1 VHGKTRFEGA
11 LVDMDGTLYRGDTLV
26 PGASEAIETLR
37 DAGVAV
43 QFLTN
48 NATKSPTEYVRKLA
62 GMGIDATPDEVVT
75 AGVVTADYLA
85 REYPDDRAYVFGEP
99 SLREVLTDGGV
110 TVTEDPT
117 ETDVVVLSLD
127 TGLDYDRFT
136 RLLRAITPET
146 PIVAT
151 NPDRTKPGTD
161 GIVPSAGLVI
171 GAVEGMTGREPDT
184 VAGKPSVVAGRF
196 ALGRLGVD
204 ASDCLLVGDRL
215 DTDVQMGTAV
225 GATTVL
231 VRTGV
236 TDAATLGASKIEPD
250 YVLDSIAEIGTVLG
264 SEGDDLDG

>member
-1 VHGKTRFEGA
+1 
-11 LVDMDGTLYRGDTLV
+11 
-26 PGASEAIETLR
+26 
-37 DAGVAV
+37 
-43 QFLTN
+43 
-48 NATKSPTEYVRKLA
+48 
-62 GMGIDATPDEVVT
+62 MGIEATPDEVVT

-99 SLREVLTDGGV
+99 SLREVLADADVTITD
-110 TVTEDPT
+110 DPG

-171 GAVEGMTGREPDT
+171 GAVEGMTGRTPDT
-184 VAGKPSVVAGRF
+184 VAGKPSEVAARF
-196 ALGRLGVD
+196 ALDRLGVD
-204 ASDCLLVGDRL
+204 ATECLLVGDRL
-215 DTDVQMGTAV
+215 DTDIQMGTAV

-236 TDAATLGASKIEPD
+236 TDDAELHASRIEPD
-250 YVLDSIAEIGTVLG
+250 YVLDSIADIGEVLG
-264 SEGDDLDG
+264 ERDGTDTA

>member
-1 VHGKTRFEGA
+1 MQPRFDGA
-11 LVDMDGTLYRGDTLV
+11 LVDMDGTLYRGATAIPGAAAAVDTLR
-26 PGASEAIETLR
+26 E
-37 DAGVAV
+37 AGVAV

-48 NATKSPTEYVRKLA
+48 NATRSPRQYVEKLA
-62 GMGIDATPDEVVT
+62 SMGIGAAADDVVT

-85 REYPDDRAYVFGEP
+85 REHADDRAYVVGEP
-99 SLREVLTDGGV
+99 GFLDVLDEYGI
-110 TVTEDPT
+110 TVTDEPG

-136 RLLRAITPET
+136 RVLRAVTPET

-171 GAVEGMTGREPDT
+171 GAVEGMTGRMPDT
-184 VAGKPSVVAGRF
+184 VAGKPSEVTARF
-196 ALGRLGVD
+196 ALDRLGVD
-204 ASDCLLVGDRL
+204 AAECLLVGDRL
-215 DTDVQMGTAV
+215 DTDIQMGVVV

-236 TDAATLGASKIEPD
+236 TDDTELEASNVEPD
-250 YVLDSIAEIGTVLG
+250 YVLDSIADIGEVLDRHG
-264 SEGDDLDG
+264 ADVA